1 RRPGAGRRGPHA
13 LPRRRAPGA
22 VPRGRAARVRRGRRA
37 RGRPVVEAPPQ
48 AACRARHRGHRAL
61 DARTPPRRARR
72 GLAHPHRRARLHR
85 SVKQAGA
92 PEVGAP
98 AALIAPCAE
107 PGVLAGLK
115 PHPGLDAFAPATN
128 GLVGYVA
135 FHAPSEVET
144 WGDDRTGALVELGAV
159 EVADAYRGQRLAER
173 LLAAS
178 FEGGRFDD
186 TVVFATLYRWHY
198 DLPRTGLGELG
209 YRRMLERLYGTV
221 GLVPVAT
228 TDPEIA
234 HDPANRLVARVGPRA
249 PEAVVREFDRLR
261 TRRW

>member
-1 RRPGAGRRGPHA
+1 M
-13 LPRRRAPGA
+13 
-22 VPRGRAARVRRGRRA
+22 
-37 RGRPVVEAPPQ
+37 
-48 AACRARHRGHRAL
+48 
-61 DARTPPRRARR
+61 
-72 GLAHPHRRARLHR
+72 
-85 SVKQAGA
+85 KQAGA

-107 PGVLAGLK
+107 PGFLAGLK
-115 PHPGLDAFAPATN
+115 PHPGLDAFRRPEAQHAALVDIAGEERGCVTAAYDPATN
-128 GLVGYVA
+128 ELVGYVA

-178 FEGGRFDD
+178 CEGGRFDD